1 MANRPQGELL
11 TSFGW
16 KKRLANMAEENLHY
30 SQVKRWPSSKLR
42 RTAGGKGCS
51 KECLT
56 SDLSKSGTPSKKNN
70 CTVKVCLFFWKISS
84 SKSFCGRQHTHYD
97 FVRPATHTHNGFV
110 RPATHTL
117 SVCAAGNNTATVP
130 AVGERLNLKFVRS
143 GNTPLGVPRD
153 GLFLDLG
160 VDLPGMK

>member
-56 SDLSKSGTPSKKNN
+56 SDLSKSGTPSKKT
-70 CTVKVCLFFWKISS
+70 TVLSRFVCSSGKFPPQKVSAAGNTRTMIL
-84 SKSFCGRQHTHYD
+84 CGRQHTHTMGLCGRQHTRYP
-97 FVRPATHTHNGFV
+97 FVRPATTQQQFLPSVNDSTLSLCG
-110 RPATHTL
+110 RATH
-117 SVCAAGNNTATVP
+117 P
-130 AVGERLNLKFVRS
+130 
-143 GNTPLGVPRD
+143 
-153 GLFLDLG
+153 
-160 VDLPGMK
+160 

>member
-97 FVRPATHTHNGFV
+97 FVRPATHTHTMGLCGRQHTRYPFV
-110 RPATHTL
+110 RPATTQQQFLPSVNDSTL
-117 SVCAAGNNTATVP
+117 SLCGRATHP
-130 AVGERLNLKFVRS
+130 
-143 GNTPLGVPRD
+143 
-153 GLFLDLG
+153 
-160 VDLPGMK
+160 